1 MNELE
6 RENKRMAL
14 VSVFHVIREKYC
26 LSIVLLSKNDFSKK
40 KKIKVWGTQKSISS
54 HKPTSIKVTYKCGG
68 VT

>member
-40 KKIKVWGTQKSISS
+40 KKKLKFEVHKKVFLAINQLQ
-54 HKPTSIKVTYKCGG
+54 
-68 VT
+68 

>member
-26 LSIVLLSKNDFSKK
+26 LSIVLLSKNDFSN
-40 KKIKVWGTQKSISS
+40 KKIKVLGTQKSISS